1 MTRSPLRKNHAT
13 PGNLDSRGA
22 GARPIPAP
30 RNALAVALAACLLGG
45 AAPALAA
52 LGRPATSIAADGK
65 PTPGH
70 ALQASASGVSAQSVT
85 TPTGVLV
92 TEYVSQGVVF
102 AVTWSGPVMPDLP
115 GLLAD
120 AFPTLRAWL
129 DAHPAPLNRPIQMRT
144 ASLVVRAEG
153 HMRAFQGV
161 AYLPG
166 QVPAGFD
173 ITQLG
178 N

>member
-1 MTRSPLRKNHAT
+1 MPYAWTSAWTNAWTARLVAPTCCLMLACAT
-13 PGNLDSRGA
+13 PA
-22 GARPIPAP
+22 H
-30 RNALAVALAACLLGG
+30 
-45 AAPALAA
+45 AA
-52 LGRPATSIAADGK
+52 LGQPATSIAADGT
-65 PTPGH
+65 PTPQH
-70 ALQASASGVSAQSVT
+70 ALQAATAGVSTQSVT
-85 TPTGVLV
+85 TPDGVLV
-92 TEYVSQGVVF
+92 TEYVSQGIVF